1 MKRAIY
7 KPGHGRILAVSAG
20 ADGMEFSA
28 TDTSRPFE
36 TVGQIAIVDIRG
48 PLLQHR
54 EPSLIWDS
62 YECITNRISE
72 AFASSCSAVVLRMNS
87 PGGDALGVFEAAR
100 EIRDLAR
107 DVRKPLFAYADGTI
121 ASAAYALACAAEAIY
136 VPVAG
141 FVGSVGV
148 IKMLLDTTAADRAMG
163 LNFAVIASGAR
174 KADGNPHLAISDGA
188 REATQAQVDSL
199 AELFFSIVS
208 EMRGVPAA
216 DVRGLEAA
224 MFHGQKAVSAKLADG
239 VATFNELL
247 AMVAAGPKPKAMQ
260 AETVN
265 TMDKKELRAWLS
277 KMAEGE
283 GEAAEK
289 AKAALKCLDESDD
302 APPEKKKDEP
312 AATDAPPPEKKDAAA
327 AAPPP
332 AEEKKDPD
340 AKALVAIVH
349 TLQASIA
356 ERDAKDAKAADL
368 AHRTSLLASRPDF
381 SATVKASL
389 MKGDLAT
396 LEDAVKN
403 WERGPALAMATAA
416 AAQVNGTRGQEQGN
430 ARGSQLSPAEKA
442 ELDARMGLGSQKKAI
457 RREGRGM
464 VFGAMSA
471 EDARAH
477 LAEKAAADKAAGVK
491 GGER

>member
-1 MKRAIY
+1 MPRHGGVLAI
-7 KPGHGRILAVSAG
+7 AAG
-20 ADGMEFSA
+20 SYGMEFEAS
-28 TDTSRPFE
+28 DCSRPFE
-36 TVGQIAIVDIRG
+36 TAGQVAIVDIRG
-48 PLLQHR
+48 PLVQHTDW
-54 EPSLIWDS
+54 LWDS
-62 YECITNRISE
+62 YDSITARV
-72 AFASSCSAVVLRMNS
+72 AAAMASPCTSVVLRMDS
-87 PGGDALGVFEAAR
+87 PGGDALGCMEAAR
-100 EIRDLAR
+100 ELRELATKAG
-107 DVRKPLFAYADGTI
+107 KPLYAYADGMI
-121 ASAAYALACAAEAIY
+121 ASAAYALACAATKIF
-136 VPVAG
+136 VPPAG

-148 IKMLLDTTAADRAMG
+148 MKPLVDTTAMDRAMG
-163 LNFAVIASGAR
+163 LNFAVIASGSR
-174 KADGNPHLAISDGA
+174 KLDGNPHVAISEGA
-188 REATQAQVDSL
+188 IAETQAQVDSL
-199 AELFFSIVS
+199 AELFFALVS
-208 EMRGVPAA
+208 EMRGVPAD
-216 DVRGLEAA
+216 DVRVLQAA
-224 MFHGQKAVSAKLADG
+224 LFHGEKAVSAKLADG

-247 AMVAAGPKPKAMQ
+247 AMVAAGPKPKATQ

-265 TMDKKELRAWLS
+265 VMDKKEMRAWLS

-289 AKAALKCLDESDD
+289 AKAALKCLDESDE

-312 AATDAPPPEKKDAAA
+312 AAADAPPPEKKDTAA
-327 AAPPP
+327 AAPP
-332 AEEKKDPD
+332 AVEEKKDPD

-356 ERDAKDAKAADL
+356 ERDAKDAKAAEL

-416 AAQVNGTRGQEQGN
+416 AAQVHGTRGQEQGN

-442 ELDARMGLGSQKKAI
+442 DLDARMGLGSQKKAI

-477 LAEKAAADKAAGVK
+477 LAEKAAAGGK